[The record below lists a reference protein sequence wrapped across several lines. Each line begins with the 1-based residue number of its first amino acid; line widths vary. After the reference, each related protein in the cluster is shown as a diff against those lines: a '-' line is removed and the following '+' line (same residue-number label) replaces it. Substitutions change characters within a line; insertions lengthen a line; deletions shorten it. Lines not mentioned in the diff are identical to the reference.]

1 MAILPRLC
9 SLPLACLLLAPL
21 SAQAVRGSSAPP
33 GSDEP
38 SETPAVLRRLRNPAQ
53 LSRGASMIGFER
65 LATGRAVDQPIGP
78 YGIRLRLQGGR
89 APEVWLDRA
98 FRSLPLR
105 SRSAIQSRTQSSKSQ
120 RVLRTSND
128 GEHALKATFAVPV
141 NRAGF
146 ELRCLDA
153 DEMNVTV
160 RCFADGRELGS
171 LFFDGDRRFRFMGVE
186 CLQPFDE
193 LRVEFDNPDH
203 AEFSLDNLLVEL
215 DLRDADRDG
224 LPDFADLCPQ
234 IPGLGNLD
242 RDGDGLGDGCDPY
255 PLDAENDADGDG
267 LGAPADNCP
276 LIFNPDQADGDGDG
290 IGDVCDDFP
299 FGLDS
304 DGDGVGDGQDNCPNT
319 FNPEQADC
327 DADGVG
333 DVCDPTLINPSAVE
347 LRLAAGACA
356 TITKSLCLPPAPPV
370 VDVLILFDTTGSMG
384 GEIRTLQQNITDF
397 VNDVRA
403 ALPLSNIRFGL
414 ATLRDYPGFFTSCSY
429 AAQYGRATD
438 APFEVKAPIGV
449 GDADLL
455 AAVNALS
462 AQGGQDQP
470 ESYGRALWEVSQPDS
485 GIGFRPGSARFVL
498 LVGDAPPHE
507 CRLSQYVAN
516 CIPPGTSRGRDP
528 GRDRILFTPD
538 DVDFQ
543 DEALLGLINARTRV
557 LMIYSG
563 LKGLCAWQRWC
574 SFTGGS
580 VVVANTSGEL
590 PPGTDLVQELVDV
603 IRTPRVDQVTFAAEN
618 PCGLQL
624 SFVPP
629 VVNGPIDVALGARVD
644 ILETICAPPGLPS
657 GSSLDCSVRFLA
669 DGVLL
674 GTQHVRVDVE
684 CSLRTLDFETGDDGS
699 TPLLNGQTIGGA
711 PEFGRLV
718 TISSAGANRGATIFD
733 STPGGPNDPSLNSDM
748 LIGHGNLLLL
758 QESSRPA
765 QDSPGVFSTPTDD
778 RDGGDLVFDFVRPA
792 DPRSILLADINPPPN
807 LGASVTLLDQAGRKR
822 VYAIDPGW
830 TGTYGNAG
838 PHKLDLTTLL
848 PQPGNGTPRFARA
861 SEDAGFQQ
869 QNVVQLVV
877 HLTGYGAVDELVFCQ

>member
-1 MAILPRLC
+1 MAIFPPC
-9 SLPLACLLLAPL
+9 TSLALAVLLSAPL
-21 SAQAVRGSSAPP
+21 SAQTVRGSAAPP
-33 GSDEP
+33 GQDEP
-38 SETPAVLRRLRNPAQ
+38 QETPAVLRRLKDPAG
-53 LSRGASMIGFER
+53 LSRGATMIGFER
-65 LATGRAVDQPIGP
+65 LRVGQSVTQPVGP
-78 YGIRLRLQGGR
+78 YGLRLSLRGGV

-105 SRSAIQSRTQSSKSQ
+105 SRSAIQSRVSTGEAQ
-120 RVLRTSND
+120 RSLRREPD
-128 GEHALKATFAVPV
+128 GVYALKASFVVPV

-153 DEMNVTV
+153 DEMNVIV
-160 RCFADGRELGS
+160 RCFSAGRELGS

-203 AEFSLDNLLVEL
+203 AEFSLDNLLFEL

-224 LPDFADLCPQ
+224 LPDFVDLCPQ
-234 IPGLGNLD
+234 AFGLGNLD

-267 LGAPADNCP
+267 LGASLDNCP
-276 LIFNPDQADGDGDG
+276 LIFNPEQLDGDGDG
-290 IGDVCDDFP
+290 VGDLCDDFP

-304 DGDGVGDGQDNCPNT
+304 DGDGVGDGIDNCPST

-327 DADGVG
+327 DADGIG
-333 DVCDPTLINPSAVE
+333 DVCDSSLVNPSSVE
-347 LRLAAGACA
+347 LRLAAGAC
-356 TITKSLCLPPAPPV
+356 TTLTKSLCLPPAPPV

-384 GEIRTLQQNITDF
+384 GEIQTLQQNITDF
-397 VNDVRA
+397 VNDVRL

-414 ATLRDYPGFFTSCSY
+414 ATLRDYPGHFTSCRY
-429 AAQYGRATD
+429 AAQYARATD

-455 AAVNALS
+455 AAVDTLVAH
-462 AQGGQDQP
+462 GGQDQP
-470 ESYGRALWEVSQPDS
+470 EAYGRALWEVSQPDS

-498 LVGDAPPHE
+498 LVGDAPPHD
-507 CRLSQYVAN
+507 CRMSQYVTN
-516 CIPPGTSRGRDP
+516 CIPPRTSRGRDP

-543 DEALLGLINARTRV
+543 DDALLGLIQARTRV

-563 LKGLCAWQRWC
+563 TKGLCAWERWC

-580 VVVANTSGEL
+580 VVLADPGGQL
-590 PPGTDLVQELVDV
+590 PPGADLVQELVNV

-618 PCGLQL
+618 PCGLEL
-624 SFVPP
+624 SFVPS
-629 VVNGPIDVALGARVD
+629 VVNGPIDVSLGARVD
-644 ILETICAPPGLPS
+644 ILETICAPLDLPS
-657 GSSLDCSVRFLA
+657 GTSLDCSVRFLA

-674 GTQHVRVDVE
+674 GVQRVRVDVE
-684 CSLRTLDFETGDDGS
+684 CSLHTLDFETGDDGV
-699 TPLLNGQTIGGA
+699 TPLVNGQLIGGA

-718 TISSAGANRGATIFD
+718 TISSAGSNAGATTFD

-758 QESSRPA
+758 QESARPG
-765 QDSPGVFSTPTDD
+765 QTSPGIYATPTDD
-778 RDGGDLVFDFVRPA
+778 RDGGDLIFDFVRPA

-807 LGASVTLLDQAGRKR
+807 LGASVTLVDETGKTR

-861 SEDAGFQQ
+861 TEEPGFLQQ
-869 QNVVQLVV
+869 RVVKLVV
-877 HLTGYGAVDELVFCQ
+877 HLTGYGAIDELVFCQ